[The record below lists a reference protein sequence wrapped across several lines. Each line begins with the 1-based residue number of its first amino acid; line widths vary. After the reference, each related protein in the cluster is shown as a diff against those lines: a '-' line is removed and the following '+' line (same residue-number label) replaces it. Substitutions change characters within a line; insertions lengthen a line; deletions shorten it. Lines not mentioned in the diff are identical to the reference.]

1 MTIVDKKLTGS
12 IAGSIVD
19 DESTESKGP
28 SGKVR
33 SSKNLQDIDTT
44 TGGIKRK
51 STRLI
56 NPFTLEFQDQELQLD
71 LSKQEDRDVA
81 DKEGEE
87 SKDEQE
93 FAGMK
98 SGLAKSGE
106 FDFSD
111 CQSDGSSDNNNPLTD
126 SIRTIT
132 RS

>member
-56 NPFTLEFQDQELQLD
+56 NPFTLEFQDQEL
-71 LSKQEDRDVA
+71 
-81 DKEGEE
+81 
-87 SKDEQE
+87 
-93 FAGMK
+93 
-98 SGLAKSGE
+98 
-106 FDFSD
+106 
-111 CQSDGSSDNNNPLTD
+111 
-126 SIRTIT
+126 
-132 RS
+132 